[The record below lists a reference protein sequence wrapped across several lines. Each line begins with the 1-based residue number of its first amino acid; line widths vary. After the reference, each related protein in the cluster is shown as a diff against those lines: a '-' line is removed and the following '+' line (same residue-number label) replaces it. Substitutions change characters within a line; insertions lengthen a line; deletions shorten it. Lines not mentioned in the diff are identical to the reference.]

1 MQVVRGDLAEVSLDH
16 LDAEQLMVPS
26 HALWVHNVQL
36 VESVA
41 RWQREALIVD
51 AQLAN
56 VASDAIIEEVLRC
69 LGATEIYLG
78 V

>member
-1 MQVVRGDLAEVSLDH
+1 MQVVRGELAEVSSAD

-26 HALWVHNVQL
+26 RALWVHNVQL

-56 VASDAIIEEVLRC
+56 VASDAIIDEVLRC
-69 LGATEIYLG
+69 LGTTELYLR